1 MMLATKPNNKTVKE
15 FPSMYKNYNT
25 AQTSIA
31 LNLNFDIPNN
41 HIARL
46 IDMFVET
53 IPHNIIETS
62 VATTGRPAYHPAMLI
77 KMLLFA
83 YSRKVFSGRRIVEMN
98 TENIPMKWLSQDA
111 TISYKT
117 INNFRSSKE
126 VSNLIK
132 ISFIYFTKL
141 LADNGMIEDEAL
153 FIDGTKIEADAN
165 KYSFTWKR
173 AVDKFYPKLKEK
185 IVLLYEELIENQV
198 VKEMEKEYLTSSD
211 GLAEILEKTHDEI
224 THLDYV
230 IEQEPKVIKG
240 GSKNKQQRRKLKK
253 LAHKMENDYLP
264 RAKKYEEAERLF
276 NGRNSF
282 QKPTMMLPL
291 CV

>member
-1 MMLATKPNNKTVKE
+1 
-15 FPSMYKNYNT
+15 MYKNYNT

-185 IVLLYEELIENQV
+185 IVLGPRIKSVQV
-198 VKEMEKEYLTSSD
+198 
-211 GLAEILEKTHDEI
+211 
-224 THLDYV
+224 
-230 IEQEPKVIKG
+230 
-240 GSKNKQQRRKLKK
+240 KQ
-253 LAHKMENDYLP
+253 
-264 RAKKYEEAERLF
+264 RL
-276 NGRNSF
+276 
-282 QKPTMMLPL
+282 
-291 CV
+291 

>member
-1 MMLATKPNNKTVKE
+1 
-15 FPSMYKNYNT
+15 MYKNYNT

-141 LADNGMIEDEAL
+141 LADNGMIEDEAV

-165 KYSFTWKR
+165 KYSFMLN
-173 AVDKFYPKLKEK
+173 FG
-185 IVLLYEELIENQV
+185 ILI
-198 VKEMEKEYLTSSD
+198 Y
-211 GLAEILEKTHDEI
+211 II
-224 THLDYV
+224 
-230 IEQEPKVIKG
+230 
-240 GSKNKQQRRKLKK
+240 
-253 LAHKMENDYLP
+253 
-264 RAKKYEEAERLF
+264 
-276 NGRNSF
+276 GRY
-282 QKPTMMLPL
+282 K
-291 CV
+291 